1 MNDINDYYP
10 AELSYKTTGEL
21 PYASASLEVKKLTEM
36 KWKPNNSRMKKGT
49 PFPQAAWVL
58 HFRSESNLMRS

>member
-1 MNDINDYYP
+1 
-10 AELSYKTTGEL
+10 
-21 PYASASLEVKKLTEM
+21 LTEM

-49 PFPQAAWVL
+49 PFHQAAWVL